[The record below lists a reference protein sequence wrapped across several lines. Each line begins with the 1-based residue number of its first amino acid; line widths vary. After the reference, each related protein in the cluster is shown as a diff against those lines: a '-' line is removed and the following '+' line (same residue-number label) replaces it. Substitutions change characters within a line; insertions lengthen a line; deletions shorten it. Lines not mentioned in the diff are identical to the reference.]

1 MGAFEEVAVGMS
13 AEKSVVITRDM
24 TIGHFVA
31 NMPYVYATP
40 MMILHMEMAAGEASV
55 SALPPGFVSVGMEIG
70 VRHLAATAIG
80 RSVRA
85 FAEVTRIDARSVFFS
100 IEAWNDER
108 KIGEGTHRRGI
119 VDIREFEKRFGVRE
133 GALA

>member
-40 MMILHMEMAAGEASV
+40 MMILHMEMAAGEAIV